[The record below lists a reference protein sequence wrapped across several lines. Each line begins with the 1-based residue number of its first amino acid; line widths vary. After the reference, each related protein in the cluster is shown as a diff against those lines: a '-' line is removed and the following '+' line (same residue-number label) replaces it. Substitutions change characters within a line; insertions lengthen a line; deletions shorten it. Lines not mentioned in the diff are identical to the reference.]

1 MRARAE
7 FRNWTP
13 EGWRDAID
21 LSGNLEE
28 DVAEG
33 VRFARRAIEREK
45 RPGRAVDGRL
55 DNFNLERRSRD
66 GPQCY

>member
-45 RPGRAVDGRL
+45 KTRTRCGWAAGQ
-55 DNFNLERRSRD
+55 F
-66 GPQCY
+66 